1 MSGLRATSFKTT
13 AIGQAVLAL
22 MLLLVVGS
30 CGGVSNK
37 PYAKLDGSPE
47 GKPAPPLTLTSI
59 IGIPQDKVQPFKD
72 ALSASAGRRDI
83 AIVEGAF
90 ETGSLGLAG
99 NFDIQPAGA
108 DVRLVY
114 DWTLS
119 DKAGTVLHKIAA
131 DEKAPAVGGDPWA
144 AVTTEVLQRVAAYT
158 AESLSSR
165 LSQLGYA
172 TQVGGLPPPLDS
184 FVLAQPGA
192 EKDIDYETLHG
203 PGRVDPAE
211 LAAMPPEGS
220 LAETG
225 SIDKPDADTAVAA
238 AEPPSEAA
246 KAKEEQAAK
255 AAKADYQI
263 KAVAVIPVKGSPGS
277 GNAELTRAMRETLK
291 LAGWPV
297 ISAPRADALTIKGKV
312 KVSAVAGDTQKVSL
326 AWTITAPNGK
336 VLGTIS
342 QSNMVPAGAI
352 DLGWGDSAIQV
363 AEAAALGIFD
373 LVKQLR

>member
-1 MSGLRATSFKTT
+1 MAAGEVL
-13 AIGQAVLAL
+13 LAL
-22 MLLLVVGS
+22 WLLLIVGS

-47 GKPAPPLTLTSI
+47 GNLLPPLTLTSVN
-59 IGIPQDKVQPFKD
+59 GLPQSKLQPFKD

-90 ETGSLGLAG
+90 ETGSFGLAG
-99 NFDIQPAGA
+99 NFDIQPAGGQ
-108 DVRLVY
+108 VRLAY

-119 DKAGTVLHKIAA
+119 DKAGTVLHTIAS
-131 DEKAPAVGGDPWA
+131 DEKAPAAGGDPWA
-144 AVTTEVLQRVAAYT
+144 AITTEVLQRVAAYT

-184 FVLAQPGA
+184 FVQAQSGA

-211 LAAMPPEGS
+211 LAAMPSEDIP
-220 LAETG
+220 AETG
-225 SIDKPDADTAVAA
+225 SLDKPAADTAVAA
-238 AEPPSEAA
+238 AEPPPEAA

-263 KAVAVIPVKGSPGS
+263 KAVAVIPVKGSPGL

-291 LAGWPV
+291 SAGWPV
-297 ISAPRADALTIKGKV
+297 LSAPRADALVIGGKV
-312 KVSAVAGDTQKVSL
+312 KVSKAAGETQKVSL

-342 QSNMVPAGAI
+342 QSNMVPVGAI
-352 DLGWGDSAIQV
+352 DVGWGDTAIQV

-373 LVKQLR
+373 LVKKLR

>member
-1 MSGLRATSFKTT
+1 MSGLRATSFNQTVRV
-13 AIGQAVLAL
+13 AGHAL
-22 MLLLVVGS
+22 LVIWLFLLLGS
-30 CGGVSNK
+30 CGGLSNK

-47 GKPAPPLTLTSI
+47 GKPTPPLTLTSVT
-59 IGIPQDKVQPFKD
+59 GLPQDKLQSLKG

-83 AIVEGAF
+83 AIVDGAF
-90 ETGSLGLAG
+90 DTGTFALSG
-99 NFDIQPAGA
+99 NFDIQPAGSQ
-108 DVRLVY
+108 VRLAY
-114 DWTLS
+114 AWMLS
-119 DKAGTVLHKIAA
+119 DKAGTVLHTIAA
-131 DEKAPAVGGDPWA
+131 DEKAPAVGTDPWS
-144 AVTTEVLQRVAAYT
+144 AVSKEVLQRVAAYT

-172 TQVGGLPPPLDS
+172 TQIAGLPPPLDS
-184 FVLAQPGA
+184 FVQAQPGA

-211 LAAMPPEGS
+211 LAAMYPEGMP
-220 LAETG
+220 AETG
-225 SIDKPDADTAVAA
+225 SIDKPAAESDVASAETAAADT
-238 AEPPSEAA
+238 
-246 KAKEEQAAK
+246 KAKEERD
-255 AAKADYQI
+255 AKADYQI

-291 LAGWPV
+291 SAGWPV

-312 KVSAVAGDTQKVSL
+312 KVSEVAGETQKVSL
-326 AWTITAPNGK
+326 AWTISAPNGK